1 MQRADDDDHQKRVR
15 YNGALLTTN
24 ITDPGTKF
32 KDVPDVC
39 VVFISRFDIFNGGL
53 PLYHVDRV
61 IRENGQVVDNG
72 FEEIYVNAKVKDGSD
87 VSELMEVFVNDTA
100 YNNKFPITSGSKRRY
115 KETEEGQ
122 QTMCEIMEK
131 IAREERSEGRKEGR
145 VEGVARIN
153 RLNSILID
161 LGRFDDMKRAA
172 KDQAYQMQLILELL
186 PEEA

>member
-1 MQRADDDDHQKRVR
+1 
-15 YNGALLTTN
+15 
-24 ITDPGTKF
+24 
-32 KDVPDVC
+32 
-39 VVFISRFDIFNGGL
+39 
-53 PLYHVDRV
+53 
-61 IRENGQVVDNG
+61 
-72 FEEIYVNAKVKDGSD
+72 
-87 VSELMEVFVNDTA
+87 MEVFVNDTA

-122 QTMCEIMEK
+122 QTMCEIIEK

>member
-1 MQRADDDDHQKRVR
+1 
-15 YNGALLTTN
+15 
-24 ITDPGTKF
+24 
-32 KDVPDVC
+32 
-39 VVFISRFDIFNGGL
+39 
-53 PLYHVDRV
+53 
-61 IRENGQVVDNG
+61 
-72 FEEIYVNAKVKDGSD
+72 
-87 VSELMEVFVNDTA
+87 MEVFVNDTA
-100 YNNKFPITSGSKRRY
+100 YNNKSPITSGSKRRY
-115 KETEEGQ
+115 KETEENQ

-131 IAREERSEGRKEGR
+131 IAREERSEGREEGRKEGR